1 MVVDRVLCQVHRQ
14 RPAVATDLLGRA
26 DDRVR
31 VTLEILRDLVVSRV
45 LVGGD
50 EVDRDVV
57 LQRVLPELFDPAQ
70 LLGRRPCVSC
80 VSCVSFVYLFP
91 PGQCQVSR
99 DHQLARNT

>member
-70 LLGRRPCVSC
+70 LLGRRPCVSG

-99 DHQLARNT
+99 DITS